1 MAILRASVL
10 FLDGPGRREVAGSH
24 VQRRRHCIWPL
35 QQKKAWL
42 TGPFIS
48 AEIRPPLFR
57 QHVRDHFVRRV
68 NDHELVVNHREI
80 IWFQRRIIG
89 CHLAWHRLDLDGV
102 RHEGA
107 NRGNKA
113 RSVLIGRLF
122 AQVVPDSP
130 SLRSR

>member
-35 QQKKAWL
+35 QQKKARL

-57 QHVRDHFVRRV
+57 EHVRDHFVRRV
-68 NDHELVVNHREI
+68 NDHELVVNREI
-80 IWFQRRIIG
+80 IWFSEGLLAVTLLGIG
-89 CHLAWHRLDLDGV
+89 SIVTVFGT
-102 RHEGA
+102 
-107 NRGNKA
+107 K
-113 RSVLIGRLF
+113 
-122 AQVVPDSP
+122 VPIVATKP
-130 SLRSR
+130 AAF